1 MRMILILLMVL
12 AAMLY
17 TCCAD
22 AEAIGQQSIPYME
35 DWPKLPSPFIVR
47 SWEETARQVTL
58 LALDP
63 AAEYPFFPV
72 SALFRQATPLSGGAQ
87 GQQFGLQ
94 TYLRST
100 PARPSYGEAVAQL
113 SAIVTASLTEGI
125 DPRQLYG
132 MDYVQMAQA
141 YFSRTPDGRGF
152 VSNNTPVDDCADS
165 FWYTL
170 YPTCLY
176 LHLAAL
182 HPDDPVLE
190 GHMREIADTWLEEL
204 PKISTWD
211 AQGYSLKEHRVIPGS
226 HTEPEGILGAAY
238 VMLMAYERFD
248 DPRYLDAAVS
258 LMEQAAERTGN
269 PYYEIL
275 GSYAPYVAARL
286 NAEENAGLPL
296 GRMLDWVFNDGS
308 EAARPG
314 WGVLSARWGDYD
326 AYGLAGSLTDTQ
338 GYAFSM
344 NTFVT
349 AGMLAPVA
357 RYAPQ
362 YSRALGQYLTAV
374 AANSQMFFA
383 DGLPAQL
390 QDDSDY
396 TARTGLTCLVYEGVR
411 NQGRTTPFATGDA
424 KVFAPG
430 VEGTNFSFY
439 SSGPIG
445 LFSSIIGQTSVPEI
459 LAFDLLRTDF
469 EHDAAYPTWLLYNP
483 LEEQRSVSLA
493 LPDEDA
499 HDVYDA
505 VSGQY
510 LGRDVRGSVTFMMAA
525 DTAVQ
530 AVILPAGVHLTENAG
545 RVEADGVV
553 VRHAPAWVELPGAAE
568 YAILRE
574 GDALPL
580 EAHLPGGDR
589 VISCRVTLDGQE
601 IARADSPEEPIRL
614 TLPGGTANRAVLDVT
629 VETAQGLRL
638 GFSRSIQVLP
648 ADMEALLQLTNP
660 EMKKAFQ
667 RTDNCRVYQEENGL
681 RLKITRGS
689 SSFRLPMMTL
699 DADQSA
705 CVTLKADPVSA
716 AWGVQLYINNTGE
729 TVTLQPERQKT
740 GEYLISLDGVLH
752 ARGLEQANVRLLFTL
767 SSGSVGEVTLKELTV
782 YASPDNP

>member
-1 MRMILILLMVL
+1 MRMFLILLMVF
-12 AAMLY
+12 AATLY
-17 TCCAD
+17 TCVAD
-22 AEAIGQQSIPYME
+22 AEDDAQQSIPYMK

-47 SWEETARQVTL
+47 SWEDTARQVTL

-72 SALFRQATPLSGGAQ
+72 SALFRQETPLSGGAQ

-100 PARPSYGEAVAQL
+100 PAAPVYGEAVAQL
-113 SAIVTASLTEGI
+113 SAVVTASMTEGI
-125 DPRQLYG
+125 DPRRLYG

-152 VSNNTPVDDCADS
+152 VSNNTPVDDCAGS

-176 LHLAAL
+176 FHLAAL

-190 GHMREIADTWLEEL
+190 GHMREVADTWLDAL
-204 PKISTWD
+204 PNISTWD
-211 AQGYSLKEHRVIPGS
+211 AQGYSLKEQRVIPGN

-248 DPRYLDAAVS
+248 DPRYLDAAVT

-296 GRMLDWVFNDGS
+296 ARMLDWVFNDGS

-314 WGVLSARWGDYD
+314 WGVISARWGDYD
-326 AYGLAGSLTDTQ
+326 AYGLSGSLTDTQ

-383 DGLPAQL
+383 DGLPAEL
-390 QDDSDY
+390 QDDSGY
-396 TARTGLTCLVYEGVR
+396 TAQTGLTCLVYEGVR
-411 NQGRTTPFATGDA
+411 NQGRTTPYATGDA

-445 LFSSIIGQTSVPEI
+445 LFSSIVRQTSVPEI

-483 LEEQRSVSLA
+483 LQETREVCLT
-493 LPDEDA
+493 LPDGDA

-510 LGRDVRGSVTFMMAA
+510 LGRSVRGSVTFPMAA

-530 AVILPAGVHLTENAG
+530 AVILPAGVPLAENAG
-545 RVEADGVV
+545 RVEADGIV
-553 VRHAPAWVELPGAAE
+553 VRHASAWVELPGAEE

-580 EAHLPGGDR
+580 EAHLPDGDR
-589 VISCRVTLDGQE
+589 ITACRVTLNGQE
-601 IARADSPEEPIRL
+601 IASTAGPEEPIRL
-614 TLPGGTANRAVLDVT
+614 TLPEGTAGRAVLNVA

-638 GFSRSIQVLP
+638 GLSRSVQVLP
-648 ADMEALLQLTNP
+648 SGMEVLLQLTDAD
-660 EMKKAFQ
+660 MKKAFQ
-667 RTDNCRVYQEENGL
+667 RTENCRVYQEENGI
-681 RLKITRGS
+681 RLKVTKGS
-689 SSFRLPMMTL
+689 STFRLPIMKL
-699 DADQSA
+699 NADQSA
-705 CVTLKADPVSA
+705 CVVVKTDNCSA
-716 AWGVQLYINNTGE
+716 AWGVQLYINSTGE
-729 TVTLQPERQKT
+729 AVTLQPERQKS
-740 GEYLISLDGVLH
+740 GEYLLPLDDVLR
-752 ARGLEQANVRLLFTL
+752 ARGLEQANVRLLFL
-767 SSGSVGEVTLKELTV
+767 ISSGGTGEVTLKELTV
-782 YASPDNP
+782 YAQP